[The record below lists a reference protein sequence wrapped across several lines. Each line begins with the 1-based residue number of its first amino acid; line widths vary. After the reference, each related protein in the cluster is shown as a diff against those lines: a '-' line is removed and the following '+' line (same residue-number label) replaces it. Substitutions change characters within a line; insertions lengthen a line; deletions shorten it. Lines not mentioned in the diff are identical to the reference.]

1 MASPALIHSP
11 TPYALLPQLAELH
24 VRLGEA
30 EAKVVRL
37 GDDLRRSVPSSAAM
51 GGPAGPLCSSTPA
64 RLQLASRYGMAAE
77 AGGGGGGG
85 LGGGGGGGGGELDGQ
100 AEPDLVRQLR
110 SQCASLAAEGQQLRQ
125 QLSLASQA
133 SSHGGEQ
140 DGGWW
145 GWRNM
150 LLGVS

>member
-77 AGGGGGGG
+77 AGGGG
-85 LGGGGGGGGGELDGQ
+85 ELDGQ

>member
-85 LGGGGGGGGGELDGQ
+85 ELDGQ

>member
-77 AGGGGGGG
+77 AGGGGGSWMGR
-85 LGGGGGGGGGELDGQ
+85 L
-100 AEPDLVRQLR
+100 
-110 SQCASLAAEGQQLRQ
+110 SQTWCGSCAPSAPAWQRR
-125 QLSLASQA
+125 A
-133 SSHGGEQ
+133 SSYGSSSAWQARRAVMEVSRMG
-140 DGGWW
+140 DGGD
-145 GWRNM
+145 GATCC
-150 LLGVS
+150 LV